1 MSNLS
6 AQTLSKLSQAADDA
20 CTDQTAGIPGA
31 VVVVVGK
38 DGKELFSHAAG
49 RRGTGSHEPMTLDS
63 VFWIASCTKMIVGVA
78 VMQLVERGVLSLDD
92 SAQVESLCPELKAVQ
107 VLEADGTL
115 VPKKRGITLR
125 MLLSHTAGFGYT
137 FFNEKLRDFSRPTG
151 WDEFSGLE
159 FDIKQ
164 PLVHQPGE
172 GWEYGLGIDWA
183 GKVLERATGR
193 TLEEYCQEKIYA
205 PLGLKNVS
213 MKPHAEM
220 LRNLAY
226 MNSRDGNGKLSRR
239 DHLLRRPLLPDESHS
254 PSFFY
259 SGGAGCFAK
268 PREYAQILAMLLNDG
283 TSPTTGAKIL
293 SPSTVEVMFQNQI
306 TQFPN
311 FARQNIPAAKPD
323 LTNAIP
329 EIYPVPGNG
338 PQGWGLTFMLS
349 GAGVTGRSASTA
361 FWAGLPNLWWW
372 CDREKG
378 VAGIVA
384 TQLLPFA
391 DGQVLNLWGKIESAV
406 YQAL

>member
-6 AQTLSKLSQAADDA
+6 AQTLSKLSQAVDDA

-49 RRGTGSHEPMTLDS
+49 RRGAGSHEPMTLDS

-137 FFNEKLRDFSRPTG
+137 FFNENLRDFSRPTG

-183 GKVLERATGR
+183 GKVLERATG
-193 TLEEYCQEKIYA
+193 
-205 PLGLKNVS
+205 
-213 MKPHAEM
+213 
-220 LRNLAY
+220 
-226 MNSRDGNGKLSRR
+226 
-239 DHLLRRPLLPDESHS
+239 
-254 PSFFY
+254 
-259 SGGAGCFAK
+259 
-268 PREYAQILAMLLNDG
+268 QILAMLLNDG

-349 GAGVTGRSASTA
+349 GAGATGRSASTA

>member
-1 MSNLS
+1 MSKLS
-6 AQTLSKLSQAADDA
+6 AQTLSQLSQAADDA
-20 CTDQTAGIPGA
+20 CTDQIAGIPGA
-31 VVVVVGK
+31 VIVVVGK

-49 RRGTGSHEPMTLDS
+49 RRGAGSHEPMTLDS

-107 VLEADGTL
+107 VLKADGTL

-137 FFNEKLRDFSRPTG
+137 FFNEKLRDFSRPAG

-239 DHLLRRPLLPDESHS
+239 VSTAIGIQSQE
-254 PSFFY
+254 
-259 SGGAGCFAK
+259 
-268 PREYAQILAMLLNDG
+268 ILAMLLNDG
-283 TSPTTGAKIL
+283 TSPTTGAQIL
-293 SPSTVEVMFQNQI
+293 SPSTVEIMFQNQI

-311 FARQNIPAAKPD
+311 FARQSIPAAKPD

-349 GAGVTGRSASTA
+349 GAGATGRSASTA

>member
-1 MSNLS
+1 MSKLS
-6 AQTLSKLSQAADDA
+6 AQTLSQLSQAADDA
-20 CTDQTAGIPGA
+20 CTDQIAGIPGA

-49 RRGTGSHEPMTLDS
+49 RRGAGSHEPMTLDS

-107 VLEADGTL
+107 VLKADGTL

-137 FFNEKLRDFSRPTG
+137 FFNEKLRDFSRPAG

-239 DHLLRRPLLPDESHS
+239 VSTAIGIQSQE
-254 PSFFY
+254 
-259 SGGAGCFAK
+259 
-268 PREYAQILAMLLNDG
+268 ILAMLLNDG
-283 TSPTTGAKIL
+283 TSPTTGAQIL
-293 SPSTVEVMFQNQI
+293 SPSTVEIMFQNQI

-311 FARQNIPAAKPD
+311 FARQSIPAAKPD

-349 GAGVTGRSASTA
+349 GAGATGRSASTA